1 MKAMSNEDFS
11 KKMSFARKVMDLSQT
26 TEPFQPTAVYDPD
39 GDCIEF
45 VFKPDNFY
53 ARRIDDL
60 LTVYYSQEN
69 EEIVG
74 SLIKGVSEFKEKI
87 LKKCPGFIIEVHEGR
102 IHLAHLFRAQLWSQ
116 LNPDDKVKVLV
127 YQKLIICAEKANAE
141 TELSMA

>member
-1 MKAMSNEDFS
+1 MKAMSNEEFS
-11 KKMSFARKVMDLSQT
+11 KKMSFARKVMDLAQT
-26 TEPFQPTAVYDPD
+26 AGPFQPTAVYDPD

-74 SLIKGVSEFKEKI
+74 SLI
-87 LKKCPGFIIEVHEGR
+87 
-102 IHLAHLFRAQLWSQ
+102 
-116 LNPDDKVKVLV
+116 
-127 YQKLIICAEKANAE
+127 
-141 TELSMA
+141 